1 MTGHSIKN
9 QYIETF
15 NLITSTFEKK
25 SNDLSKFS
33 REGSQIIDT
42 TGTATHYNSAVA
54 IYNALKELLEKN
66 ALLLFWYG
74 GIGKSLLVDESIKH
88 NHYYKQLTGRHRQVK
103 LFLSDVFYPLTVVC
117 TIVFNKEDVYTCGI
131 GAGINIK
138 QAINHS

>member
-1 MTGHSIKN
+1 LCYSRVGGLYKNGYESPNGASSISTSKKLAFIKSHYEYLERRLLMTGHSIKN

-66 ALLLFWYG
+66 ALFLFWYG
-74 GIGKSLLVDESIKH
+74 GIGK
-88 NHYYKQLTGRHRQVK
+88 
-103 LFLSDVFYPLTVVC
+103 
-117 TIVFNKEDVYTCGI
+117 
-131 GAGINIK
+131 
-138 QAINHS
+138 